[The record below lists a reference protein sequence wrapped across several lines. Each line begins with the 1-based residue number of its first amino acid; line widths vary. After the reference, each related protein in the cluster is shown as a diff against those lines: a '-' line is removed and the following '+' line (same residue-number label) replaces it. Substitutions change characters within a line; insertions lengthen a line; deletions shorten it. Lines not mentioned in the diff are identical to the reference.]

1 MNAMTTPAGFRIR
14 SQSAELRHARA
25 LLAALSDGRGP
36 QALPATEALAT
47 VDLTHPPYPP
57 VDELP
62 DPGAVTPQQA
72 FEALA
77 AAALVA
83 ADPAEAARLA
93 EASLALRTPL
103 PS

>member
-1 MNAMTTPAGFRIR
+1 MTTPAGFRICP
-14 SQSAELRHARA
+14 QSAEIRHARA
-25 LLAALSDGRGP
+25 LLAALSDGHGP
-36 QALPATEALAT
+36 KTLPPTEALAT

-62 DPGAVTPQQA
+62 DHSAVTHEQA
-72 FEALA
+72 LEALA